1 MNFILE
7 NTEADKPPLDQAA
20 DDRPPSQSRTRVTG
34 PLLRDATLFVEN
46 RAATEYRELFHL
58 GVSPREWSDWHWQLK
73 HRLTSAA
80 QFAATLGL
88 TADETAAFAGAAGL
102 RLPVGVT
109 PYYASLLYA
118 ERKAG
123 GRALARTMLP
133 SAGEFPCASGSCHE
147 SADPLGEEHDSPV
160 PGIVHRYPDRVLFL
174 VTDFCAAYCRYC
186 TRSRR
191 VGRPESK
198 NRMIRVW
205 DQAVA
210 YIAAH
215 PEVRDV
221 LISGGDPLMLSDAAL
236 EYILAQVTAIPHV
249 EIVRIGTKAPMVLPQ
264 RVTPKLARMLR
275 KYHPLLM
282 SVHCTHPAELT
293 PESAQAF
300 GRLADAGIPLGSQT
314 VLLTGVNDDAKT
326 LGDLFRGLLKVRVR
340 PYYLYLCDQASGTM
354 HFRTPLTKGL
364 EIIRALR
371 GYTSGYALPHFVVD
385 LPGGGGKTPLCP
397 EYVSGTDGENII
409 FKNWEGREYRLHDP
423 ATATVIRQGG
433 IL

>member
-1 MNFILE
+1 MTFQIE
-7 NTEADKPPLDQAA
+7 HIEADKPPLDQAE
-20 DDRPPSQSRTRVTG
+20 DRPPSAGRSRDAG
-34 PLLRDATLFVEN
+34 PLRREGALFADG
-46 RAATEYRELFHL
+46 RSAQDYRERFHP
-58 GVSPREWSDWHWQLK
+58 GVSQRDWSDWRWQLR
-73 HRLTSAA
+73 HRMTTAA
-80 QFAATLGL
+80 QFAETMGL
-88 TADETAAFAGAAGL
+88 TEDETRAFAGAAGL
-102 RLPVGVT
+102 RLPVAVT

-118 ERKAG
+118 ERQAG
-123 GRALARTMLP
+123 GHSLARTMLP
-133 SAGEFPCASGSCHE
+133 SAGEFPTACHE

-198 NRMIRVW
+198 HRMTRVW
-205 DQAVA
+205 DQAVD

-236 EYILAQVTAIPHV
+236 EYILSRVTAIPHV
-249 EIVRIGTKAPMVLPQ
+249 EMVRIGTKAPMVLPQ
-264 RVTPKLARMLR
+264 RVTPKLVRMLR
-275 KYHPLLM
+275 RFHPLFM
-282 SVHCTHPAELT
+282 SVHCTHPSELT

-326 LGDLFRGLLKVRVR
+326 MGDLFRGLLKVRVR
-340 PYYLYLCDQASGTM
+340 PYYLYLCDQASGTT

-371 GYTSGYALPHFVVD
+371 GHTSGYALPHFVAD

-397 EYVSGTDGENII
+397 EYITGTDGEDVV
-409 FKNWEGREYRLHDP
+409 FKNWEGAQYRLHDP
-423 ATATVIRQGG
+423 LTARALREGQD
-433 IL
+433 LS